1 MSTKT
6 TPCAECRLQ
15 RRKCSRPASDQECF
29 RCKRLG
35 IICKQPMKLTELNE
49 IDTSQEM
56 DDLQDQMLQLEE
68 ACHFMENQLDL
79 YRKEKNSS
87 NKQMTAISNNTML
100 QSLFQNWK
108 VKIVNGGFQIET
120 GIRDL
125 TDLLMLNTSISY
137 LSPLSYDSASSIHSD
152 DSYYRGRDASIVLNF
167 GKDSAGSLIPFTIR
181 TMARSLTS
189 KTSHI
194 PVALLLPSILLLNPK
209 SLVDQLLKI
218 YFQCHNIYNP
228 LVHENTYRDKMTTI
242 QDPLTDL
249 LTLSI
254 CSYVCSTPCQHLTFT
269 PRERRNMGDYFY
281 AKARDILMDQFDF
294 PEKRLENAM
303 SINLLIQYMN
313 VTLKYVEGRQLMS
326 MAFQILLDLRNEYP
340 EFRVPVDLD
349 VVDVEDTPYSKHY
362 NYDVNQEPIT
372 DVEKALFTRHI
383 KLAAITSSQLDYV
396 VSNST
401 DMSRF
406 HFPTWKYLADEPEN
420 TKKFVRSHNWI
431 INLYNH
437 KFVKN
442 FMQSIH
448 RVQLGKTCAL
458 SFESILVMEEV
469 IKEYTKAVPA
479 EFRLC
484 DDLNSAKM
492 CYYAIENTTDSV
504 LLVNFVQFHILQM
517 SVYSSLLQ
525 PKALSNQGQQLL
537 SSIQEHSLEKA
548 LKSAQFILCG
558 IRRLA
563 NAETTL
569 CIYLI
574 SATEYLFHVLDVLVM
589 LSLSPNKQI
598 AKEAEVLMKCC
609 LDELDLV
616 GRVQGYQPLQ
626 SDIST
631 KKTRKVKMKD
641 CRLDVEY
648 YDQFPHPWFA
658 MVSDA
663 SHYFTSR

>member
-1 MSTKT
+1 MSTKA

-15 RRKCSRPASDQECF
+15 RRKCARPASNQECS

-35 IICKQPMKLTELNE
+35 IICKQPMKLKELNE

-56 DDLQDQMLQLEE
+56 VELQNQVLQLEE
-68 ACHFMENQLDL
+68 ACHYVENQLNL
-79 YRKEKNSS
+79 YRKEN
-87 NKQMTAISNNTML
+87 NNQTTTMANNTIML
-100 QSLFQNWK
+100 QTLFQNWK
-108 VKIVNGGFQIET
+108 FKIVNGGFQIET
-120 GIRDL
+120 DIRDL
-125 TDLLMLNTSISY
+125 SDLLMLNTSISY
-137 LSPLSYDSASSIHSD
+137 LSPLSYDSASSISSN
-152 DSYYRGRDASIVLNF
+152 DSYYRGRDAGIVLSF
-167 GKDSAGSLIPFTIR
+167 GKEATGSLIPFTIR

-189 KTSHI
+189 KPSHI
-194 PVALLLPSILLLNPK
+194 PVALLLPSILLLDPK
-209 SLVDQLLKI
+209 SLVDQLLKT

-228 LVHENTYRDKMTTI
+228 LVHEKTYRDKMVPI

-254 CSYVCSTPCQHLTFT
+254 CSYVCSTPCRHLTFT

-281 AKARDILMDQFDF
+281 AKARDIIWDQFDL

-313 VTLKYVEGRQLMS
+313 VTLKYMEGRQLIS
-326 MAFQILLDLRNEYP
+326 MAFQILLDLRSEYP
-340 EFRVPVDLD
+340 EFQVPVDLD
-349 VVDVEDTPYSKHY
+349 VVDVEDTPYAKHY
-362 NYDVNQEPIT
+362 NYDINQEPIT
-372 DVEKALFTRHI
+372 DVDKALFTRHI
-383 KLAAITSSQLDYV
+383 KVAAIMSSLLDYV

-401 DMSRF
+401 DMSLF

-420 TKKFVRSHNWI
+420 TKKFVRSQNWI

-442 FMQSIH
+442 FMKSIH
-448 RVQLGKTCAL
+448 RVQLGTTCAL
-458 SFESILVMEEV
+458 SFESILVMEDV

-484 DDLNSAKM
+484 DDLNNVEM
-492 CYYAIENTTDSV
+492 CFHAIENTVDSV

-517 SVYSSLLQ
+517 SVYSCLLQ
-525 PKALSNQGQQLL
+525 PKALNSQGQQLL
-537 SSIQEHSLEKA
+537 SSIQEHSLENA
-548 LKSAQFILCG
+548 LKSTQFILCG

-563 NAETTL
+563 AADTTS

-598 AKEAEVLMKCC
+598 VKEAKSMMKSC

-616 GRVQGYQPLQ
+616 GCAQGYQPLQ
-626 SDIST
+626 SKTSA
-631 KKTRKVKMKD
+631 KKTRKVRMKD
-641 CRLDVEY
+641 CRLDVDY